1 MGNLDNVQNVMNNW
15 WTYSLVWVGIVV
27 AVFFILVLVLV
38 WAKLSSVARASK
50 QSFKDLNN
58 KIDSMARTNDAF
70 SELNAKIDNLNKSTI
85 EQKRS
90 TTEYVATI

>member
-1 MGNLDNVQNVMNNW
+1 MGNIDNVQNVMNNW

-27 AVFFILVLVLV
+27 AIFFILVLVLV
-38 WAKLSSVARASK
+38 WAKLTSVARVSK

-58 KIDSMARTNDAF
+58 KIESMAKTNDAF

-85 EQKRS
+85 EQKR
-90 TTEYVATI
+90 TTMDNVATI

>member
-1 MGNLDNVQNVMNNW
+1 MGNMDNVQNVMNNW

-27 AVFFILVLVLV
+27 AVFFILILVLV
-38 WAKLSSVARASK
+38 WAKLSSVVRASK

-58 KIDSMARTNDAF
+58 KLDSMVRTNDAF
-70 SELNAKIDNLNKSTI
+70 SELNAKIDNLNKSTN

-90 TTEYVATI
+90 TTEYMSTI

>member
-1 MGNLDNVQNVMNNW
+1 MGNMDNVSTVMNNW
-15 WTYSLVWVGIVV
+15 WNYTLVWVGIVV
-27 AVFFILVLVLV
+27 AVFFILILVLV

-58 KIDSMARTNDAF
+58 KLDSMARTNDAF
-70 SELNAKIDNLNKSTI
+70 SELNAKIDNLNKSTN

-90 TTEYVATI
+90 TTEYMSTI